1 MDHILVPLEQ
11 EWLKGKREDGI
22 LARVKALRAAML
34 PDMVAEKVDEAERR
48 RRWQQL
54 ADIYLAQQLSN
65 YPPDYFKPEPTVEK
79 LLETVER
86 FEEDLTDKVRVH
98 RPMHAVIEVGEA
110 IEVPPGRERGTQ
122 GESMMVHVRQQ
133 LETMLGGLRARRPQR
148 GAR

>member
-34 PDMVAEKVDEAERR
+34 PDMVAEKVDEAERA

-65 YPPDYFKPEPTVEK
+65 YPPDYFLPEPTVEK

-86 FEEDLTDKVRVH
+86 FEEDLTDNVRVH
-98 RPMHAVIEVGEA
+98 RPIHAVIKVA
-110 IEVPPGRERGTQ
+110 TR
-122 GESMMVHVRQQ
+122 SKCRQDVSA
-133 LETMLGGLRARRPQR
+133 GLRATR
-148 GAR
+148 